1 MSWPKFDLGDFP
13 QQTKESWKK
22 KVIADLK
29 GKPYEDL
36 SWEVDKDLI
45 LDCMYTD
52 DEGLEIIRI
61 PARAMQSDTNE
72 WLIHQDFK
80 GLGSKMNAEILEALK
95 NGVNSIGLTLSDL
108 HENPKAL
115 DGVYQNM
122 LRLRLDCS
130 ISDFNKSSLKDQIKT
145 LDFSADYSALVLD
158 VFTEKEVSKSLIV
171 NAISEIK
178 NIYSWRLKLNV
189 SVFTEAGFGPVDA
202 LALAALKLTDLLDLA
217 AEAGVDEKTL
227 YEHLEV
233 ELCMGRSYLADVGLI
248 RSMRAMLNKVL
259 RMWSG
264 DIKAEI
270 PVFIQANSAR
280 FNLSRLDAYNGLLR
294 GTIAGMSATI
304 GGADAV
310 MIRPFDELWANSAEA
325 LRYAR
330 NTQHLLKEESMLD
343 AVQDPMKGALIVEK
357 LCAKLLEA
365 GWNKFQKW
373 SDEGTYLELLSQGVI
388 ENAAEKAAAH
398 LQKQLDEQS
407 LILLGVNKYS
417 APHSSLPEM
426 KALEAAAE
434 IKAFRWAEKHES
446 KSEKA

>member
-29 GKPYEDL
+29 GKPYEGL
-36 SWEVDKDLI
+36 SWEVDKDVI

-52 DEGLEIIRI
+52 DEGLEVFRI
-61 PARAMQSDTNE
+61 PAKAIQSDTNE

-80 GLGSKMNAEILEALK
+80 GLGSRMNTEILEALK
-95 NGVNSIGLTLSDL
+95 NGVNSIGFTLSDL
-108 HENPKAL
+108 NENPKAL

-122 LRLRLDCS
+122 LRLRLDCT
-130 ISDFNKSSLKDQIKT
+130 ISEFNKPSLKEELKR

-158 VFTEKEVSKSLIV
+158 VFAEREPSKSLII

-178 NIYSWRLKLNV
+178 KLGSWRLKLNV

-202 LALAALKLTDLLDLA
+202 LALAALKLIDLLDLA

-227 YEHLEV
+227 YAHLEV

-264 DIKAEI
+264 DMKAEI

-280 FNLSRLDAYNGLLR
+280 FNLSRLDAYNGMLR

-310 MIRPFDELWANSAEA
+310 MIRPFDELWANSTEA

-357 LCAKLLEA
+357 LCAKLLEEA
-365 GWNKFQKW
+365 WSKLQKW
-373 SDEGTYLELLSQGVI
+373 SDEGTYLELLNQGVI
-388 ENAAEKAAAH
+388 EKAAEKAAAEI
-398 LQKQLDEQS
+398 QKQLNEQT
-407 LILLGVNKYS
+407 LILLGVNKYC
-417 APHSSLPEM
+417 APHSSLPELN
-426 KALEAAAE
+426 ATNAAE
-434 IKAFRWAEKHES
+434 IKPFRWAEKHES